1 VHASWPKPVS
11 TMMDVKA
18 MRKQKAKCN
27 SSEKCRTNLDH
38 VLVGS
43 NTSGFESLGGKLLLL
58 VAQHVHALRESIH
71 TALLLAAIVNTK
83 LWVGDT
89 TAIARL
95 DVRLVLL
102 VAKAPSWT
110 TAHLI
115 RSASNERHAQWIVVS
130 CFERRR
136 HSMLQPTITHA
147 SHRSPRGWLHKQQP
161 RIRYAD
167 MARLPA
173 MRVVGGG
180 DCCCCLRR
188 CVGPKRN
195 PKSHELLGREGR
207 WGTR

>member
-1 VHASWPKPVS
+1 
-11 TMMDVKA
+11 MDAKA

-115 RSASNERHAQWIVVS
+115 RSASNERHVLVS
-130 CFERRR
+130 VGPFFECQGILCCNQLSR
-136 HSMLQPTITHA
+136 MQAI
-147 SHRSPRGWLHKQQP
+147 
-161 RIRYAD
+161 D
-167 MARLPA
+167 RL
-173 MRVVGGG
+173 VGGYASSS
-180 DCCCCLRR
+180 CVYRMTTRR
-188 CVGPKRN
+188 VCH
-195 PKSHELLGREGR
+195 SHARGCGEAAAAAAAVAAA
-207 WGTR
+207 